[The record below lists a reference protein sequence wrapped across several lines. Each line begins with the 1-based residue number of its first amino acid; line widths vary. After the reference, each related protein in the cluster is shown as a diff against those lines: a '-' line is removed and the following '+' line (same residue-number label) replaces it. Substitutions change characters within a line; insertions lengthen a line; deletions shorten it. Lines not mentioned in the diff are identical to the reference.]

1 MSSTNYIRCSICNKI
16 YYVFPREMLRK
27 SSHRRR
33 CYACDGMEGPPSM
46 LGDNLYQQWE
56 TYFYYH
62 PDKYLVDLVRRN
74 LNKFTSILNQVEKY
88 EKYDLP
94 SDIIEKVELEGGA
107 FLYWIKYYY
116 DEFIHLDILSD
127 FYESP
132 IRR

>member
-1 MSSTNYIRCSICNKI
+1 
-16 YYVFPREMLRK
+16 
-27 SSHRRR
+27 
-33 CYACDGMEGPPSM
+33 MEGPPSM

-88 EKYDLP
+88 DLP
-94 SDIIEKVELEGGA
+94 SDIIDKVELEGGA
-107 FLYWIKYYY
+107 FLYWIKYHY
-116 DEFIHLDILSD
+116 DEIIHLDILSD